1 MKDRGQDPHLLF
13 VVCRDDAD
21 CFYANRESD
30 PDFAALLEAVKE
42 AGVPIEV
49 VRCSVNKQGMTIDCK
64 IPFR

>member
-1 MKDRGQDPHLLF
+1 MKNREQDPRLLF

-21 CFYANRESD
+21 YFCANRESD
-30 PDFAALLEAVKE
+30 PYFAALLEDVKE

>member
-1 MKDRGQDPHLLF
+1 MDEGSGAGPTPAIDYF
-13 VVCRDDAD
+13 C
-21 CFYANRESD
+21 ANRESD
-30 PDFAALLEAVKE
+30 PYFAALLEDVKE